1 MTSTATVS
9 LRDRVQELISSGEF
23 HLPAMPDLAVRLQK
37 ALEDDGSDSR
47 LVAQLIRNEP
57 TIAASLLR
65 TANSAAFGGLTP
77 ISDLS
82 KAIARLGLKQVQT
95 LVTALLVRGQF
106 ESNQESNQK
115 TLATLWNHSIASA
128 AVARN
133 FAAREGYPTEDAFM
147 AGLLHG
153 IGRLI
158 VLRALD
164 RLMQMDKELRPTD
177 AAVDELVEA
186 LQYDLGYFT
195 LRSWN
200 LSEDTCDAARAMDPD
215 AGPPEKTI
223 MRIVQAADHIARK
236 LGLHPH
242 PDPDLNLMDQDAIE
256 SLEISDVELAAL
268 MIDLEDEVEE
278 VRSVFG
284 GA

>member
-1 MTSTATVS
+1 
-9 LRDRVQELISSGEF
+9 
-23 HLPAMPDLAVRLQK
+23 
-37 ALEDDGSDSR
+37 LEEADADSR
-47 LVAQLIRNEP
+47 LVAQLVRNEP

-82 KAIARLGLKQVQT
+82 QAIARLGLKQVQT
-95 LVTALLVRGQF
+95 LVTALLVKGQF

-128 AVARN
+128 AVGAKPRGSRRLSNGGRLHGRAAARN
-133 FAAREGYPTEDAFM
+133 RSVD
-147 AGLLHG
+147 
-153 IGRLI
+153 
-158 VLRALD
+158 RAPRLD
-164 RLMQMDKELRPTD
+164 RLMQVDKELTPTD

-186 LQYDLGYFT
+186 LQFDLGYFT

-215 AGPPEKTI
+215 VGPPEKTI
-223 MRIVQAADHIARK
+223 IRIVQAADHIARK
-236 LGLHPH
+236 LGLYPH

-256 SLEISDVELAAL
+256 SLEISDVELAVL
-268 MIDLEDEVEE
+268 MIDLEDEVDEI
-278 VRSVFG
+278 RSVFG
-284 GA
+284 GP